1 MADTGL
7 PGGIYLKNMSGEE
20 VEYAMPQGLTVTTVD
35 GSTKDFINE
44 DLIDKLPEVTEA
56 DNGKVFGVVNGKW
69 QAMEAPTGSGGSD
82 LPEVTDSDNGK
93 FLGVSGGAWKA
104 TNVPAP
110 SSYPASQVTG
120 LAPVATSGV
129 YESLYYAPVG
139 PKYVIPPHDVK
150 FERNDKG
157 MWRYSTVAE
166 YAPSVGTECEVEWNK
181 ETFLKTVRDCS
192 EVASLA
198 EEGYAFIGNA
208 YIFTGEDT
216 DNTGEEFLFVIL
228 HQQWPLAI
236 CYTNYRNALNV
247 SIDFRITVPGQVKK
261 LDKQYLPDGIATEQ
275 FVKNAVASVG
285 GTSVTERVILEET
298 ELSDFVYFDTYKCY
312 VCNTGPNFE
321 TLVLGEKYAVVWDG
335 VRYVCTAQS
344 VEAGGESGLLLGDA
358 SSLGGTGNGEPFV
371 IGQSQ
376 YGTAYFAYDD
386 NNHTV
391 SISYLESYKVSWD
404 NVMDRPFGEETSS
417 DIFLPETELTFSYD
431 GGYTYGSITNEE
443 TAERWGQANWT
454 RARVTWDGETIELDR
469 GTYMGAFT
477 YVGNPIALGGD
488 DNGLPFTFVCFP
500 AGAIGDK
507 PVIMVMAIYD
517 TPEEGVDPPPDIQ
530 HTIGVTIYPVTIK
543 KIEDRYQHQADWSEN
558 DERKAGFILNRPF
571 GKILNGGEVLADHSS
586 HYDVG
591 EGGFWLYI
599 GESLQDAKPL
609 IDIRKITVGA
619 RYTIQVGDDT
629 YTGIGCTREE
639 ALTVNSDVR
648 ETGSVFVRVVDGENT
663 AGLLQCSGVL
673 FDVLWFNDAYVGRYV
688 GNGSTFSGQSYR
700 ITITT
705 ADDFVQTIDRKFL
718 PSPPEFDLTAMGL
731 PDIPMDGTL
740 VSVNCDTSELLSAL
754 SKGPVWYSANY
765 VSNGMVAKA
774 SGLSSQAFTNGS
786 FQISTINYLN
796 GSAFLSVIAF
806 ADGVI
811 DAFCKPLAIS

>member
-110 SSYPASQVTG
+110 SSYPSSQVTG

-139 PKYVIPPHDVK
+139 PKYVIPTHDVK

-157 MWRYSTVAE
+157 MWRYATFAE

-236 CYTNYRNALNV
+236 CYTNYRNAINV
-247 SIDFRITVPGQVKK
+247 SIDFRITVSGQVKK

-275 FVKNAVASVG
+275 FVKDAVSGAATTTDVFPETVVDGFEYNDTFAGYVTDCTSDINLQLGDRCRVSWDGQDYSCEVKSIAFDGQQAQCVG
-285 GTSVTERVILEET
+285 NTTVFGG
-298 ELSDFVYFDTYKCY
+298 SDTGEPFAIAWQDGFIVFFTATADVSHT
-312 VCNTGPNFE
+312 VRIVHVEDNTFYDE
-321 TLVLGEKYAVVWDG
+321 TLRREFISTTTADFSYSKGDRAYVFSMIRAEQLVAPFLAENWEYATVVWDG
-335 VRYVCTAQS
+335 TEYRVKRMSVGNLVVGVGNVGTLTGEPDDTPFTILVIREDSTLVVLDVATAPPS
-344 VEAGGESGLLLGDA
+344 DTESGA
-358 SSLGGTGNGEPFV
+358 TV
-371 IGQSQ
+371 K
-376 YGTAYFAYDD
+376 
-386 NNHTV
+386 HTLSV
-391 SISYLESYKVSWD
+391 VLDTINTHKIPDKFQHNPDWLENDSKSAGYIVG
-404 NVMDRPFGEETSS
+404 RPFGVLLESG
-417 DIFLPETELTFSYD
+417 DVVVNVDELAYD
-431 GGYTYGSITNEE
+431 MDEFGF
-443 TAERWGQANWT
+443 
-454 RARVTWDGETIELDR
+454 
-469 GTYMGAFT
+469 AFT
-477 YVGNPIALGGD
+477 DINTMRSVLDKSKVIIGG
-488 DNGLPFTFVCFP
+488 
-500 AGAIGDK
+500 K
-507 PVIMVMAIYD
+507 
-517 TPEEGVDPPPDIQ
+517 
-530 HTIGVTIYPVTIK
+530 
-543 KIEDRYQHQADWSEN
+543 
-558 DERKAGFILNRPF
+558 
-571 GKILNGGEVLADHSS
+571 
-586 HYDVG
+586 
-591 EGGFWLYI
+591 
-599 GESLQDAKPL
+599 
-609 IDIRKITVGA
+609 
-619 RYTIQVGDDT
+619 YTIVAGEYT
-629 YTGIGCTREE
+629 YTGVGISGEEVKSIESEVSYPDCEIGI
-639 ALTVNSDVR
+639 
-648 ETGSVFVRVVDGENT
+648 RVMDGDNLAGVVVVGAAGIIDLLDFFYEYRSRYYPDENT
-663 AGLLQCSGVL
+663 GR
-673 FDVLWFNDAYVGRYV
+673 AYVGPV
-688 GNGSTFSGQSYR
+688 SIILSEELVDR
-700 ITITT
+700 I
-705 ADDFVQTIDRKFL
+705 DPKFI
-718 PSPPEFDLTAMGL
+718 PGPPEFDLTAMGL
-731 PDIPMDGTL
+731 PDIPMDGST

-754 SKGPVWYSANY
+754 GKGPVWYSANY
-765 VSNGMVAKA
+765 VNNGMVSKA

-786 FQISTINYLN
+786 FKISTINYLN
-796 GSAFLSVIAF
+796 GYAFLSVIAF